1 MKRNIFKK
9 FASFTRLHRFA
20 KQFGQETKITKIKIN
35 KRLVKSLTMATA
47 IVLPLVLGFSVQ
59 SKPVKAEAKQAR
71 VVTAMPLDLKQNV
84 LFAHRS
90 SKANIV
96 VGDSNA
102 DKEAK
107 EKAHRTYVA
116 SVPTVSTADY
126 GEPSLEEKRA
136 VYQQVAAKY
145 GIPWQLL
152 EAVHQIES
160 GKRWNQ
166 PRRSGAGATGP
177 MQFLPSTWRSY
188 GQDGNG
194 DGSADIMNPY
204 DALHGAANYLA
215 ANGANRGDID
225 NALFR
230 YNHSSAYVA
239 KVKSIM
245 NSI

>member
-1 MKRNIFKK
+1 MNKKIFKGLVEIK
-9 FASFTRLHRFA
+9 N
-20 KQFGQETKITKIKIN
+20 KIVKIKPN
-35 KRLVKSLTMATA
+35 KRLIKSLTIATTV
-47 IVLPLVLGFSVQ
+47 VLTLALGLTVQ
-59 SKPVKAEAKQAR
+59 DKPVKAQAKETK
-71 VVTAMPLDLKQNV
+71 VVTTMSLDLKQNV
-84 LFAHRS
+84 LLTSRD
-90 SKANIV
+90 SKVKIV
-96 VGDSNA
+96 IGDSEA
-102 DKEAK
+102 EKKVKEQNK
-107 EKAHRTYVA
+107 QTLVA
-116 SVPTVSTADY
+116 SVSVASVTDY

-136 VYQQVAAKY
+136 IYQQVASKY

-160 GKRWNQ
+160 GKRWNATA
-166 PRRSGAGATGP
+166 RSSAGATGP

-194 DGSADIMNPY
+194 DGSADIMNPI

-225 NALFR
+225 NALYR

-239 KVKSIM
+239 KVKNIM

>member
-1 MKRNIFKK
+1 MKRINISK
-9 FASFTRLHRFA
+9 FV
-20 KQFGQETKITKIKIN
+20 EIKIEIPKIKLN
-35 KRLVKSLTMATA
+35 KRLLKSLTMAVA
-47 IVLPLVLGFSVQ
+47 IVLPLTLGFSVQ
-59 SKPVKAEAKQAR
+59 NKPVKAEAKEAK
-71 VVTAMPLDLKQNV
+71 VVTTMPLDLKQNV
-84 LFAHRS
+84 LLASRLN
-90 SKANIV
+90 KVNIV
-96 VGDSNA
+96 VGDSQA
-102 DKEAK
+102 EKKAK
-107 EKAHRTYVA
+107 EQVKQTVVA
-116 SVPTVSTADY
+116 TAQVSSIADY
-126 GEPSLEEKRA
+126 GEPTLEEKRA
-136 VYQQVAAKY
+136 IYQAVASKY

-160 GKRWNQ
+160 GKRWNATA
-166 PRRSGAGATGP
+166 RSSAGATGP
-177 MQFLPSTWRSY
+177 MQFLPSTWRAY

-194 DGSADIMNPY
+194 DGNADIMNPY